1 MKNPLVAGIAF
12 VAFGFSLLC
21 SSGQAQTPA
30 PLVPIPKR
38 LTLAEAESL
47 LIQRNLSVI
56 AAKYNIEAGRAAK
69 LMASYKPNPILTI
82 GAEQFHVGHPYHGII
97 NTDTNAGAQPT
108 FTLRVDKIW
117 ERGGKRE
124 LRTEVADY
132 QIKTSEA
139 QMLDAMRTQLYQ
151 LRLAFTSATLAR
163 ENLLV
168 AEATEQQYTQT
179 EKLTEIKV
187 EQGDVAGVEV
197 YRVRAGRLQFQ
208 QAVLQASTA
217 YVQAVRDVIN
227 LLGAKVEEISGGQ
240 LVSNDE
246 TPRFEK
252 ISYTPEQP
260 KQFES
265 LASAPLDLLYRF
277 DDRPL
282 ATTISELRA
291 AALAERPDVIAA
303 RNTLL
308 ATGSSIKLAQA
319 QRTRDVSVGY
329 EFQRVGQDHAL
340 GVVVQIPLFT
350 YNNQQAGIAQAEAQ
364 QMSAAALLK
373 QAETQAVNDVEKA
386 YQSYLAAQR
395 MLELYNTQNLNQ
407 VEKLRSIAAYSFKE
421 GALSLFEVLDAQ
433 RAYNQTIT
441 AYNQAR
447 ADYQNSLWQLE
458 YAIGKPLR

>member
-1 MKNPLVAGIAF
+1 MKKLNLF
-12 VAFGFSLLC
+12 RSLLFASC
-21 SSGQAQTPA
+21 VSLSVLSTPAQTPV
-30 PLVPIPKR
+30 PLIPIPKR
-38 LTLAEAESL
+38 LTLAEAENL

-117 ERGGKRE
+117 ERGNKRE

-151 LRLAFTSATLAR
+151 LRQAFTSATLAR

-208 QAVLQASTA
+208 QAVLQAHTA
-217 YVQAVRDVIN
+217 YEQAARDVIN

-240 LVSNDE
+240 IVSNDQML
-246 TPRFEK
+246 RLEK
-252 ISYTPEQP
+252 VSYTPEQP
-260 KQFES
+260 QESES
-265 LASAPLDLLYRF
+265 LRGAPIDLLYRF

-282 ATTISELRA
+282 PNTISELRA
-291 AALAERPDVIAA
+291 AALSERPDVIAA

-319 QRTRDVSVGY
+319 QRTRDVSIGY

-364 QMSAAALLK
+364 QMGAAALLK

-386 YQSYLAAQR
+386 YQSYLAARR

-433 RAYNQTIT
+433 RTYNQTIT

>member
-82 GAEQFHVGHPYHGII
+82 GAEQFHVGHPYHGIV

-208 QAVLQASTA
+208 QAVLQARTA
-217 YVQAVRDVIN
+217 YEQAVRDVIN

-240 LVSNDE
+240 IVSNDE
-246 TPRFEK
+246 TPRLEK

-265 LASAPLDLLYRF
+265 LANAPLDLLYRF

-291 AALAERPDVIAA
+291 TALAERPDVIAA

-319 QRTRDVSVGY
+319 QRTRDFSIGY
-329 EFQRVGQDHAL
+329 EYQRVGQDHAI
-340 GVVVQIPLFT
+340 GVVLQIPLFT

>member
-1 MKNPLVAGIAF
+1 M
-12 VAFGFSLLC
+12 
-21 SSGQAQTPA
+21 PA

-47 LIQRNLSVI
+47 LIQRNLSII
-56 AAKYNIEAGRAAK
+56 AAKYNVEAGRAAK

-82 GAEQFHVGHPYHGII
+82 GAEQFHVGHPYHGIT

-108 FTLRVDKIW
+108 FTVRVDKIW
-117 ERGGKRE
+117 ERGNKRE
-124 LRTEVADY
+124 LRTEVAQY

-168 AEATEQQYTQT
+168 AESTEQQYTQT

-217 YVQAVRDVIN
+217 YEQAVRDVIN

-240 LVSNDE
+240 IASNE
-246 TPRFEK
+246 NPRFEK
-252 ISYTPEQP
+252 VSYTPEQT

-282 ATTISELRA
+282 ATAISELRTT
-291 AALAERPDVIAA
+291 ALTERPDVIAA

-319 QRTRDVSVGY
+319 QRTRDFSIGY
-329 EFQRVGQDHAL
+329 ELQRVGQDHAL

-386 YQSYLAAQR
+386 YQSYLAARR

>member
-1 MKNPLVAGIAF
+1 MTGV
-12 VAFGFSLLC
+12 
-21 SSGQAQTPA
+21 QTCA
-30 PLVPIPKR
+30 LPI
-38 LTLAEAESL
+38 
-47 LIQRNLSVI
+47 
-56 AAKYNIEAGRAAK
+56 
-69 LMASYKPNPILTI
+69 
-82 GAEQFHVGHPYHGII
+82 YHGIV

-208 QAVLQASTA
+208 QAVLQARTA
-217 YVQAVRDVIN
+217 YEQAVRDVIN

-240 LVSNDE
+240 IVSNDE
-246 TPRFEK
+246 TPRLEK

-265 LASAPLDLLYRF
+265 LANAPLDLLYRF

-319 QRTRDVSVGY
+319 QRTRDFSIGY
-329 EFQRVGQDHAL
+329 EYQRVGQDHAI
-340 GVVVQIPLFT
+340 GVVLQIPLFT

-441 AYNQAR
+441 TTY
-447 ADYQNSLWQLE
+447 
-458 YAIGKPLR
+458 